1 MHWVFSSLTAALR
14 SGAPRRA
21 VQAVGRLCTASWR
34 LANAHHL
41 NPWVFVTMSALGWAV
56 HALVYLPWLQDDA
69 CQLVLLIALRLMAL
83 VVPLYVLLCG
93 RRIAAAFSAS
103 VVGMFVVNTTWHVC
117 YYVYF

>member
-1 MHWVFSSLTAALR
+1 MNRVFSM
-14 SGAPRRA
+14 SGAGWSGVPRRA
-21 VQAVGRLCTASWR
+21 AHAVGRLCTASWR

-41 NPWVFVTMSALGWAV
+41 NPWVFVIMSALGWVV
-56 HALVYLPWLQDDA
+56 HALVYMPWLQDDA
-69 CQLVLLIALRLMAL
+69 CQLALLIALRLIAL
-83 VVPLYVLLCG
+83 VVPMYVLFCG